1 MNSYIKK
8 LDKYVSIAKE
18 ENQKTVSNSED
29 KLEEEKRPLND
40 DELIEALLKDKYVT
54 DLLKK
59 MFKQYADNK
68 IISTEDYNTIQNAK
82 CDYITSSII
91 SEYMSSNKYISLVEE
106 VSDDIDFDDYETE
119 EYEDIEIPI
128 DLEDEEETEKEEQEE
143 KSDNDEIEETAKE
156 YEEMNMMSD
165 EELDEYAESYADTD
179 PVHQYLKEIG
189 RVPLLTPEEEK
200 ECARRVVLKDPE
212 AIKKLYESNLRLVV
226 NIAKKYTGRGLEFL
240 DLIQEGNLGLGT
252 AVAEFDP
259 EKGYKFSTYAF
270 WWIRQGI
277 TRALADQART
287 IRIPVHTVEKI
298 NKMIRLERRLT
309 QQYQREPSFKELAE
323 AMNMPIEK
331 VIELKRVSQDP
342 TSLSVT
348 IGEDEDSTLGDFIP
362 DEKAISPEKY
372 STGKALRE
380 EEEKLLRGLPEREA
394 RILRLRFG
402 FDDGKPRTLEEV
414 GQMEGV
420 TRERIRQ
427 IEAKALRKLRQRT
440 KTKSLKHFVD

>member
-29 KLEEEKRPLND
+29 KLEEEKRSLND

-82 CDYITSSII
+82 CDYITSSIV
-91 SEYMSSNKYISLVEE
+91 SDYMSSNKYISLVED

-119 EYEDIEIPI
+119 EYEDLEIPI

-143 KSDNDEIEETAKE
+143 KSDNDEIEEAAKE

-200 ECARRVVLKDPE
+200 ECARRDVLKDPE
-212 AIKKLYESNLRLVV
+212 ARKKLYE
-226 NIAKKYTGRGLEFL
+226 
-240 DLIQEGNLGLGT
+240 
-252 AVAEFDP
+252 
-259 EKGYKFSTYAF
+259 
-270 WWIRQGI
+270 
-277 TRALADQART
+277 
-287 IRIPVHTVEKI
+287 
-298 NKMIRLERRLT
+298 
-309 QQYQREPSFKELAE
+309 
-323 AMNMPIEK
+323 
-331 VIELKRVSQDP
+331 
-342 TSLSVT
+342 
-348 IGEDEDSTLGDFIP
+348 
-362 DEKAISPEKY
+362 
-372 STGKALRE
+372 
-380 EEEKLLRGLPEREA
+380 
-394 RILRLRFG
+394 
-402 FDDGKPRTLEEV
+402 
-414 GQMEGV
+414 
-420 TRERIRQ
+420 
-427 IEAKALRKLRQRT
+427 
-440 KTKSLKHFVD
+440 